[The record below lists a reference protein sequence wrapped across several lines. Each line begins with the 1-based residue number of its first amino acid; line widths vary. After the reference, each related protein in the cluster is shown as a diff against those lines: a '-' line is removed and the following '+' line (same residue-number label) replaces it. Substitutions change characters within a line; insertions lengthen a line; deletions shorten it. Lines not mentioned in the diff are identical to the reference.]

1 MLTEISIKN
10 FKAIAGEQKI
20 PLKPFNVLIGRNGSG
35 KSSVLEA
42 LNWLSSCI
50 SNGAAFATKPFHRV
64 KDIIHAGENSFGI
77 SAKFDPHDLSIGDI
91 IEYHLSVSGE
101 KDNVPRIAAEELD
114 YPAFGED
121 GKRIITGHKGR
132 ECRLGLKGSISK
144 RDRDLLRKR
153 AKGDKDEKSAAS
165 ILNALDQLEK
175 QEFAAA
181 RNPDQTLLKIVDP
194 TADRGGHLLRQFLE
208 RSVFLRLSP
217 RAIGR
222 FTDDDID
229 LAGRLLDEEGGQLA
243 KLLEQLDNESIQILV
258 EKIGFVTGR
267 IETCEVHS
275 PIGPADRRYFEF
287 SEIKANGAKYRV
299 PAWALSEGTRRIT
312 AILALLLHDSPPP
325 LLCIEEIENGLDP
338 WTIKFILEEL
348 SSAAIGDTQVI
359 LTTHSPHLLNYVPLE
374 SVILVDNEKGKITF
388 TPGEALTGEDAVFN
402 HMGVGDLYINR
413 YLHEKTG
420 VAHP

>member
-1 MLTEISIKN
+1 MLTEISINN

-20 PLKPFNVLIGRNGSG
+20 LLKPFNVLIGRNGSG
-35 KSSVLEA
+35 KSSALEA

-50 SNGAAFATKPFHRV
+50 D
-64 KDIIHAGENSFGI
+64 DIIHAGENSFSI
-77 SAKFDPHDLSIGDI
+77 SAKFDPQDLSIGDI
-91 IEYHLSVSGE
+91 IEYQLAVSGG
-101 KDNVPRIAAEELD
+101 NVPRIISEMLN
-114 YPAFGED
+114 YPALGED
-121 GKRIITGHKGR
+121 SKRIITGDKGR
-132 ECRLGLKGSISK
+132 EYRLGLKGSISK

-153 AKGDKDEKSAAS
+153 AKGDKDDKPVES
-165 ILNALDQLEK
+165 ILYALDQLEK

-181 RNPDQTLLKIVDP
+181 RNPDQTLLKMVDP
-194 TADRGGHLLRQFLE
+194 IADRGGHLLREFLE

-222 FTDDDID
+222 FTDDDIE
-229 LAGRLLDEEGGQLA
+229 LAGRLLDEEGSQVA
-243 KLLEQLDNESIQILV
+243 KLLEQLDNDSIQILV

-287 SEIKANGAKYRV
+287 SEIKDNGAKYRV

-374 SVILVDNEKGKITF
+374 SIILVNNEKGEITF

-420 VAHP
+420 VVHS